1 MTIGVEFGTRT
12 IAVDNAG
19 IKLQIW
25 DTAGQESFASITR
38 SYYRGAVGALLVYDV
53 TKRQSFNH
61 LKIWLSEARR
71 NAPAVLVMILIGNKC
86 DLEKKRAVSVKE
98 GEDFARENGMLF
110 AETSAKSAENV
121 DEAFTKV
128 ATIIYSKV
136 LDGTIDCNDS
146 VCNF

>member
-38 SYYRGAVGALLVYDV
+38 SYYRGSVGALLVYDV

-71 NAPAVLVMILIGNKC
+71 NAPSVLVMILIGNKC
-86 DLEKKRAVSVKE
+86 DLDKKR
-98 GEDFARENGMLF
+98 N
-110 AETSAKSAENV
+110 
-121 DEAFTKV
+121 
-128 ATIIYSKV
+128 Y
-136 LDGTIDCNDS
+136 
-146 VCNF
+146 